1 MRSTE
6 YLPPRGERTPQ
17 IGELDNSMD
26 DLHLKQTE
34 KRCFSV
40 LSGTGRNSEE
50 FMDSPTFFLSRA
62 AMRDRLWLLIFLEA
76 LIAIE
81 NGSEDYFETDYIM
94 AVNEYLVRR
103 SDLSVRM
110 LNTWIEGQNFR
121 SMQEVTDFFNER
133 YRVTGQFFRD
143 NQLLCRREWQ
153 EAASVYRARWI
164 EAVRAQEEIPDE
176 VVPYD
181 EKLGER
187 RFRENPVQYLLG
199 IREEERLRFIA
210 LIAECIF
217 EHENASGTNTAVRS
231 EKSSGDFV
239 RDFGNLLNT
248 YVKYPEDPEIQTLTL
263 MVHMDMDSKDFKD
276 DIKRRAFFNEYLR
289 FAAYIWHTN
298 SNGCRKAVIDKW
310 EEYGA
315 YFRHLPE
322 DGQEPGV
329 PELYLDE
336 AVLNIPQFQTDPLR
350 FLRQQMK
357 REQTIHFLTMLH
369 ASSASPENAA
379 LAAYLI
385 TRWLLEPK
393 QEYATE
399 MDSFF
404 GWDNGSDEERTSC
417 IEQNIWDLVNV
428 WRYNYKKCRN
438 AVKTDW
444 AVYEEA
450 YGHVIADNVVPEDL
464 QGFSDILENND
475 FVEDPISILRD
486 MDREE
491 LERFVDFCGALN
503 GMDEHDAAVF
513 SDAAITWLQNPS
525 NDGARQL
532 MDRLGGWRAAGIP
545 GEISALRDFFEK
557 SAVSWKF
564 NYGGLRSDAVYNR
577 KKYFQEMS
585 EHKGENRTESFEQEF
600 RSFDRIM
607 EEDRFLSHPVQY
619 LRNMS
624 QMQCERFLLFLA
636 AVSGMDPESA
646 LRFAVVF
653 KNAIFYPNDG
663 LRKRVDMILGRR
675 SQSDKQRTG
684 YIEELLSGSV
694 KESGRNDEARKAA
707 EDNWG
712 AYARAFDDYHEKQK
726 KNHWELSEL
735 NVRKL
740 FRYCTTGKDSASTVR
755 PEDEGTVVVKL
766 LGDEEP
772 VKLHFKDVAV
782 NADRICS
789 EQVGEILRFMLG
801 QLEMFHLRGENR
813 SQRTYP
819 VTYPVEMIRT
829 RRNTYGEKIQW
840 TDSETTVCQLLYLAV
855 GAELFPPLHQ
865 SVNERSGEVTLILK
879 LDEAGADKIETILRS
894 I

>member
-1 MRSTE
+1 
-6 YLPPRGERTPQ
+6 
-17 IGELDNSMD
+17 MD

-40 LSGTGRNSEE
+40 LSGTTKNSEE

-62 AMRDRLWLLIFLEA
+62 TLRDRLWLLIFLEA

-81 NGSEDYFETDYIM
+81 NGSEEYFETDYIL

-110 LNTWIEGQNFR
+110 LNTWIGGQNFR
-121 SMQEVTDFFNER
+121 SMQEVTDFFNDR

-164 EAVRAQEEIPDE
+164 EAVRAQEDIPQE
-176 VVPYD
+176 LVPYD
-181 EKLGER
+181 TRLGER
-187 RFRENPVQYLLG
+187 KFRENPVQYLLG
-199 IREEERLRFIA
+199 IREEERLHFIA
-210 LIAECIF
+210 LIAECIY
-217 EHENASGTNTAVRS
+217 EYELAAGKNVAVRS
-231 EKSSGDFV
+231 EKTGADFV

-248 YVKYPEDPEIQTLTL
+248 YIKYPEDPEIQTLTL
-263 MVHMDMDSKDFKD
+263 MVHMDMNSKDFRD
-276 DIKRRAFFNEYLR
+276 DVKRRAFFNEYLR
-289 FAAYIWHTN
+289 SAAYKWHTN
-298 SNGCRKAVIDKW
+298 TAGCRKAVAEKW
-310 EEYGA
+310 EEYGPL
-315 YFRHLPE
+315 FRHLPQ

-336 AVLNIPQFQTDPLR
+336 AVLNIPEFQKEPLR

-369 ASSASPENAA
+369 ASSGTPENSA

-385 TRWLLEPK
+385 TRWLLEPE

-404 GWDNGSDEERTSC
+404 GWDNRTDEERNFS
-417 IEQNIWDLVNV
+417 IEQEIRDLLSI

-438 AVKTDW
+438 TVKADW
-444 AVYEEA
+444 AVFEEA

-464 QGFSDILENND
+464 QSFADIFENSDFI
-475 FVEDPISILRD
+475 EDPISILRD

-491 LERFVDFCGALN
+491 IERFVDFCGALN

-513 SDAAITWLQNPS
+513 AEAAITWLENPS

-532 MDRLGGWRAAGIP
+532 IDRIGGWKAAGVS

-557 SAVSWKF
+557 SAVSWRF
-564 NYGGLRSDAVYNR
+564 NYGGLRSNAVYNR
-577 KKYFQEMS
+577 KNYFRQLS
-585 EHKGENRTESFEQEF
+585 EHKGENRTESARQELK
-600 RSFDRIM
+600 SFDRIM
-607 EEDRFLSHPVQY
+607 EDEPFISHPVSY
-619 LRNMS
+619 LRGMS
-624 QMQCERFLLFLA
+624 QLQCERFLMFLA
-636 AVSGMDPESA
+636 ASSGMDPDSA
-646 LRFAVVF
+646 LRFAVIF

-663 LRKRVDMILGRR
+663 LRKRVDKILGRR
-675 SQSDKQRTG
+675 SRDDRQRTG
-684 YIEELLSGSV
+684 YIEELLRGSV
-694 KESGRNDEARKAA
+694 KESGLDADKRKCM
-707 EDNWG
+707 EENWS
-712 AYARAFDDYHEKQK
+712 AYAKAFDDRREKQK

-740 FRYCTTGKDSASTVR
+740 FRYCTTGKESASTVR

-766 LGDEEP
+766 LGSEEP
-772 VKLHFKDVAV
+772 VDVSFKDVALST
-782 NADRICS
+782 DRIYS
-789 EQVGEILRFMLG
+789 DQVGEILRFMLG

-813 SQRTYP
+813 NQRTYP
-819 VTYPVEMIRT
+819 VTYPVDRIRV
-829 RRNTYGEKIQW
+829 RRDAYGEKIQW
-840 TDSETTVCQLLYLAV
+840 TDSESTVCQLLYLAV
-855 GAELFPPLHQ
+855 GAELLPPIHQ
-865 SVNERSGEVTLILK
+865 SVNDRTGEVALILK

>member
-1 MRSTE
+1 
-6 YLPPRGERTPQ
+6 
-17 IGELDNSMD
+17 MD

-40 LSGTGRNSEE
+40 LSGTSKNSEE

-62 AMRDRLWLLIFLEA
+62 TLRDRLWLLIFLEA

-81 NGSEDYFETDYIM
+81 NGSEEYFETDYIM

-110 LNTWIEGQNFR
+110 LNTWIGGQNFR
-121 SMQEVTDFFNER
+121 SMQEVTDFFNDR
-133 YRVTGQFFRD
+133 YRITGQFFRD
-143 NQLLCRREWQ
+143 NQLQCRREWQ

-164 EAVRAQEEIPDE
+164 EAVRAQEDIPEE
-176 VVPYD
+176 VVAYD

-187 RFRENPVQYLLG
+187 KFRENPVQYLLG
-199 IREEERLRFIA
+199 IREEERLHFIA
-210 LIAECIF
+210 LVAECIY
-217 EHENASGTNTAVRS
+217 EYENAAGKNVAVRA
-231 EKSSGDFV
+231 EKSGADFV

-248 YVKYPEDPEIQTLTL
+248 YIKYPEDPEIQTRTL
-263 MVHMDMDSKDFKD
+263 MVHMDMNSKDFRD
-276 DIKRRAFFNEYLR
+276 DAKRKVFFNDYLR
-289 FAAYIWHTN
+289 SAAYKWHTN
-298 SNGCRKAVIDKW
+298 SAGCRKAVAEKW

-315 YFRHLPE
+315 LFRHLPQ

-336 AVLNIPQFQTDPLR
+336 AVLNIPEFQKEPLR
-350 FLRQQMK
+350 FLQQQMK

-369 ASSASPENAA
+369 ASSSTPENSA

-385 TRWLLEPK
+385 TRWLLEPE
-393 QEYATE
+393 QEYAAE

-404 GWDNGSDEERTSC
+404 GWNNRTDEERNFS
-417 IEQNIWDLVNV
+417 IEQQIRDLVSI

-438 AVKTDW
+438 AVKSDW
-444 AVYEEA
+444 TVFEEA

-464 QGFSDILENND
+464 QAFADIFENSDFI
-475 FVEDPISILRD
+475 EDPISILRD

-491 LERFVDFCGALN
+491 LEKFVDFCGALN

-513 SDAAITWLQNPS
+513 AEAAITWLENPA

-532 MDRLGGWRAAGIP
+532 MDRIGGWKAAGVS

-557 SAVSWKF
+557 SAVSWRF
-564 NYGGLRSDAVYNR
+564 NYGGLRSNAVYNR
-577 KKYFQEMS
+577 RNYFQQFS
-585 EHKGENRTESFEQEF
+585 EHKGENRTESARQEL

-607 EEDRFLSHPVQY
+607 EDERFISHPVSY
-619 LRNMS
+619 LRGMS
-624 QMQCERFLLFLA
+624 QLQCERFLLFLA
-636 AVSGMDPESA
+636 AASGMDPDSA
-646 LRFAVVF
+646 LRFAVIF

-675 SQSDKQRTG
+675 SRDDRQRTG
-684 YIEELLSGSV
+684 YIEELLRGSV
-694 KESGRNDEARKAA
+694 NEYGLNADKRRDVEE
-707 EDNWG
+707 NWS
-712 AYARAFDDYHEKQK
+712 AYAKVFDDRREKQK
-726 KNHWELSEL
+726 KNHWELNEL

-740 FRYCTTGKDSASTVR
+740 FRYCTTSKENASTVR

-772 VKLHFKDVAV
+772 VDVGFKDVALSSE
-782 NADRICS
+782 RIYGD
-789 EQVGEILRFMLG
+789 QVGEILRFMLG

-819 VTYPVEMIRT
+819 VTYPVDRIRE
-829 RRNTYGEKIQW
+829 RRDAYGEKIQW
-840 TDSETTVCQLLYLAV
+840 TDSESTVCQLLYLAV
-855 GAELFPPLHQ
+855 GAELLPPIHQ
-865 SVNERSGEVTLILK
+865 SVNDRTGEVTLILK

>member
-1 MRSTE
+1 
-6 YLPPRGERTPQ
+6 
-17 IGELDNSMD
+17 MD

-40 LSGTGRNSEE
+40 LSGTSKNSEE

-62 AMRDRLWLLIFLEA
+62 TLRDRLWLLIFLEA

-81 NGSEDYFETDYIM
+81 NGSEENLETDYIM

-121 SMQEVTDFFNER
+121 SMQEVTDFFNDR
-133 YRVTGQFFRD
+133 YRITGQFFRD

-164 EAVRAQEEIPDE
+164 EAVRAQEGIPE
-176 VVPYD
+176 ETVPYD

-187 RFRENPVQYLLG
+187 RFRENPVQYLLA
-199 IREEERLRFIA
+199 IREEERLHFIA
-210 LIAECIF
+210 LIAECIY
-217 EHENASGTNTAVRS
+217 EYEQAAGTNVAVRS
-231 EKSSGDFV
+231 QKSSADFV

-248 YVKYPEDPEIQTLTL
+248 YIKYPEDPEIQTLTL
-263 MVHMDMDSKDFKD
+263 MVHMDMNSKDFKD
-276 DIKRRAFFNEYLR
+276 DARRIVFFNDYLR
-289 FAAYIWHTN
+289 TAAYRWHTN
-298 SNGCRKAVIDKW
+298 SSGCRKAVTEKW

-315 YFRHLPE
+315 LFKHLPQ
-322 DGQEPGV
+322 DPQEPGV
-329 PELYLDE
+329 PQLYLDE
-336 AVLNIPQFQTDPLR
+336 AVLNIPEFQKEPLR

-369 ASSASPENAA
+369 ASTGTSENSA

-385 TRWLLEPK
+385 TRWLLEPE

-404 GWDNGSDEERTSC
+404 GWDNRTDEERNFS
-417 IEQNIWDLVNV
+417 IEQEIRDLVSI

-438 AVKTDW
+438 TVKADW
-444 AVYEEA
+444 GVFEEA

-464 QGFSDILENND
+464 KTFADILENSD
-475 FVEDPISILRD
+475 FVEDPISILRN

-491 LERFVDFCGALN
+491 IEKFVDFCGALN
-503 GMDEHDAAVF
+503 GMNEHDAAVF
-513 SDAAITWLQNPS
+513 AEAAIAWLENPS

-532 MDRLGGWRAAGIP
+532 MDRVGGWKAAGVS

-557 SAVSWKF
+557 SAVSWRF
-564 NYGGLRSDAVYNR
+564 NYGGLRSNAVFNR
-577 KKYFQEMS
+577 GNYFLQLS
-585 EHKGENRTESFEQEF
+585 EHKGENRTESARQEL

-607 EEDRFLSHPVQY
+607 EDERFKSHPVSY
-619 LRNMS
+619 LRGMS
-624 QMQCERFLLFLA
+624 QLQCERFLLFLA
-636 AVSGMDPESA
+636 AASGMDSDSA
-646 LRFAVVF
+646 LRFAVIF

-675 SQSDKQRTG
+675 SRDDKQRTG
-684 YIEELLSGSV
+684 YIEELLRGSV
-694 KESGRNDEARKAA
+694 NEYGLNADKRRDVEE
-707 EDNWG
+707 NWG
-712 AYARAFDDYHEKQK
+712 AFTKVFDDRREKQK
-726 KNHWELSEL
+726 KNHWELNEL
-735 NVRKL
+735 GVRKL
-740 FRYCTTGKDSASTVR
+740 FRYCTTSKESASTVR

-766 LGDEEP
+766 LGGEEP
-772 VKLHFKDVAV
+772 VDVGFKDVALSS
-782 NADRICS
+782 DRIYS
-789 EQVGEILRFMLG
+789 DQVGEILRFMLG

-819 VTYPVEMIRT
+819 VTYPVDRIRV
-829 RRNTYGEKIQW
+829 RRDAYGEKIEW
-840 TDSETTVCQLLYLAV
+840 TDSESTVCQLLYLAV
-855 GAELFPPLHQ
+855 GAELLPPIHQ
-865 SVNERSGEVTLILK
+865 SVNERTGEVTLILK

>member
-1 MRSTE
+1 
-6 YLPPRGERTPQ
+6 
-17 IGELDNSMD
+17 MD

-40 LSGTGRNSEE
+40 LSGTTKNSEE

-62 AMRDRLWLLIFLEA
+62 TLRDRLWLLIFLEA

-81 NGSEDYFETDYIM
+81 NGSEEYFETDYIL

-110 LNTWIEGQNFR
+110 LNTWIGGQNFR
-121 SMQEVTDFFNER
+121 SMQEVTDFFNDR

-164 EAVRAQEEIPDE
+164 EAVRAQEDIPQE
-176 VVPYD
+176 LVPYD
-181 EKLGER
+181 TRLGER
-187 RFRENPVQYLLG
+187 KFRENPVQYLLG
-199 IREEERLRFIA
+199 IREEERLHFIA
-210 LIAECIF
+210 LIAECIY
-217 EHENASGTNTAVRS
+217 EYELAAGKNVAVRS
-231 EKSSGDFV
+231 EKTGADFV

-248 YVKYPEDPEIQTLTL
+248 YIKYPEDPEIQTLTL
-263 MVHMDMDSKDFKD
+263 MVHMDMNSKDFRD
-276 DIKRRAFFNEYLR
+276 DVKRRAFFNEYLR
-289 FAAYIWHTN
+289 SAAYKWHINTA
-298 SNGCRKAVIDKW
+298 GCRKAVTEKW
-310 EEYGA
+310 EEYGPL
-315 YFRHLPE
+315 FRHLPQ

-336 AVLNIPQFQTDPLR
+336 AVLNIPEFQKEPLR

-369 ASSASPENAA
+369 ASSGTPENSA

-385 TRWLLEPK
+385 TRWLLEPE

-404 GWDNGSDEERTSC
+404 GWDNRNDEERNFS
-417 IEQNIWDLVNV
+417 IEQEIRDLLSI

-438 AVKTDW
+438 TVKADW
-444 AVYEEA
+444 AVFEEA

-464 QGFSDILENND
+464 QSFADIFENSDFI
-475 FVEDPISILRD
+475 EDPISILRD

-491 LERFVDFCGALN
+491 IERFVDFCGALN

-513 SDAAITWLQNPS
+513 AEAAITWLENPS

-532 MDRLGGWRAAGIP
+532 IDRIGGWKAAGVS

-557 SAVSWKF
+557 SAVSWRF
-564 NYGGLRSDAVYNR
+564 NYGGLRSNAVYNR
-577 KKYFQEMS
+577 KNYFRQLS
-585 EHKGENRTESFEQEF
+585 EHKGENRTESARQELK
-600 RSFDRIM
+600 SFDRIM
-607 EEDRFLSHPVQY
+607 EDEHFISHPVSY
-619 LRNMS
+619 LRGMS
-624 QMQCERFLLFLA
+624 QLQCERFLMFLA
-636 AVSGMDPESA
+636 ASSGMDPDSA
-646 LRFAVVF
+646 LRFAVIF

-663 LRKRVDMILGRR
+663 LRKRVDKILGRR
-675 SQSDKQRTG
+675 SRDDRQRTG
-684 YIEELLSGSV
+684 YIEELLRGSV
-694 KESGRNDEARKAA
+694 KESGLDADKRKCM
-707 EDNWG
+707 EENWS
-712 AYARAFDDYHEKQK
+712 AYAKAFDDRREKQK

-740 FRYCTTGKDSASTVR
+740 FRYCTTGKESASTVR

-766 LGDEEP
+766 LGSEEP
-772 VKLHFKDVAV
+772 VDVSFRDVALST
-782 NADRICS
+782 DRIYS
-789 EQVGEILRFMLG
+789 DQVGEILRFMLG

-813 SQRTYP
+813 NQRTYP
-819 VTYPVEMIRT
+819 VTYLVDRIRV
-829 RRNTYGEKIQW
+829 RRDAYGDKIQW
-840 TDSETTVCQLLYLAV
+840 TDSESTVCQLLYLAV
-855 GAELFPPLHQ
+855 GAELLPPIHQ
-865 SVNERSGEVTLILK
+865 SVNDRTGEVALILK

>member
-1 MRSTE
+1 
-6 YLPPRGERTPQ
+6 
-17 IGELDNSMD
+17 MD

-40 LSGTGRNSEE
+40 LSGTTKNSEE

-62 AMRDRLWLLIFLEA
+62 TLRDRLWLLIFLEA

-81 NGSEDYFETDYIM
+81 NGSEEYFETDYIL

-110 LNTWIEGQNFR
+110 LNTWIGGQNFR
-121 SMQEVTDFFNER
+121 SMQEVTDFFNDR

-164 EAVRAQEEIPDE
+164 EAVRAQEDIPQE
-176 VVPYD
+176 LVPYD
-181 EKLGER
+181 TRLGER
-187 RFRENPVQYLLG
+187 KFRENPVQYLLG
-199 IREEERLRFIA
+199 IREEERLHFIA
-210 LIAECIF
+210 LIAECIY
-217 EHENASGTNTAVRS
+217 EYELAAGKNVAVRS
-231 EKSSGDFV
+231 EKTGADFV

-248 YVKYPEDPEIQTLTL
+248 YIKYPEDPEIQTLTL
-263 MVHMDMDSKDFKD
+263 MVHMDMNSKDFRD
-276 DIKRRAFFNEYLR
+276 DVKRRAFFNEYLR
-289 FAAYIWHTN
+289 SVAYKWHTN
-298 SNGCRKAVIDKW
+298 TAGCRKAVTEKW
-310 EEYGA
+310 EEYGPL
-315 YFRHLPE
+315 FRHLPQ

-336 AVLNIPQFQTDPLR
+336 AVLNIPEFQKEPLR

-369 ASSASPENAA
+369 ASSGTPENSA

-385 TRWLLEPK
+385 TRWLLEPE

-404 GWDNGSDEERTSC
+404 GWDNRTDEERNFS
-417 IEQNIWDLVNV
+417 IEQEIRDLLSV

-438 AVKTDW
+438 TVKADW
-444 AVYEEA
+444 AVFEEA
-450 YGHVIADNVVPEDL
+450 YGHVIADNVVLEDL
-464 QGFSDILENND
+464 QSFADIFENSDFI
-475 FVEDPISILRD
+475 EDPISILRD

-491 LERFVDFCGALN
+491 IERFVDFCGALN

-513 SDAAITWLQNPS
+513 AEAAITWLENPS

-532 MDRLGGWRAAGIP
+532 IDRIGGWKAAGVS

-557 SAVSWKF
+557 SAVSWRF
-564 NYGGLRSDAVYNR
+564 NYGGLRSNAVYNR
-577 KKYFQEMS
+577 KNYFRQLS
-585 EHKGENRTESFEQEF
+585 EHKGENRTESARQELK
-600 RSFDRIM
+600 SFDRIM
-607 EEDRFLSHPVQY
+607 EDEHFIGHPVSY
-619 LRNMS
+619 LRGMS
-624 QMQCERFLLFLA
+624 QLQCERFLMFLA
-636 AVSGMDPESA
+636 ASSGMDPDSA
-646 LRFAVVF
+646 LRFAVIF

-663 LRKRVDMILGRR
+663 LRKRVDKILGRR
-675 SQSDKQRTG
+675 SRDDRQRTG
-684 YIEELLSGSV
+684 YIEELLRGSV
-694 KESGRNDEARKAA
+694 KESGLDADKRKCM
-707 EDNWG
+707 EENWS
-712 AYARAFDDYHEKQK
+712 AYAKAFDDRREKQK

-740 FRYCTTGKDSASTVR
+740 FRYCTTGKESASTVR

-766 LGDEEP
+766 LGSEEP
-772 VKLHFKDVAV
+772 VDVSFRDVALST
-782 NADRICS
+782 DRIYS
-789 EQVGEILRFMLG
+789 DQVGEILRFMLG

-813 SQRTYP
+813 NQRTYP
-819 VTYPVEMIRT
+819 VTYPVDRIRV
-829 RRNTYGEKIQW
+829 RRDAYGDKIQW
-840 TDSETTVCQLLYLAV
+840 TDSESTVCQLLYLAV
-855 GAELFPPLHQ
+855 GAELLPPIHQ
-865 SVNERSGEVTLILK
+865 SVNDRTGEVALILK

>member
-1 MRSTE
+1 
-6 YLPPRGERTPQ
+6 
-17 IGELDNSMD
+17 MD

-34 KRCFSV
+34 RRCFAV
-40 LSGTGRNSEE
+40 LSGTAKNSEE
-50 FMDSPTFFLSRA
+50 YMDSPTFYLSRTP
-62 AMRDRLWLLIFLEA
+62 MRDRLWLLIFLEA

-81 NGSEDYFETDYIM
+81 NGSEEYFETDYIM

-121 SMQEVTDFFNER
+121 SMQEVTDFFNDR
-133 YRVTGQFFRD
+133 YRITGQFFRD

-164 EAVRAQEEIPDE
+164 EAVRAQEGIPE
-176 VVPYD
+176 ETVPYD

-187 RFRENPVQYLLG
+187 RFRENPVQYLLA
-199 IREEERLRFIA
+199 IREEERLHFIA
-210 LIAECIF
+210 LIAECIY
-217 EHENASGTNTAVRS
+217 EYEQAAGTNVAVRS
-231 EKSSGDFV
+231 QKSSADFV

-248 YVKYPEDPEIQTLTL
+248 YIKYPEDPEIQTLTL
-263 MVHMDMDSKDFKD
+263 MVHMDMNSKDFKD
-276 DIKRRAFFNEYLR
+276 DARRIVFFNDYLR
-289 FAAYIWHTN
+289 TAAYRWHTN
-298 SNGCRKAVIDKW
+298 SSGCRKAVTEKW

-315 YFRHLPE
+315 LFKHLPQ
-322 DGQEPGV
+322 DPQEPGV
-329 PELYLDE
+329 PQLYLDE
-336 AVLNIPQFQTDPLR
+336 AVLNIPEFQKEPLR

-369 ASSASPENAA
+369 ASTGTSENSA

-385 TRWLLEPK
+385 TRWLLEPE

-404 GWDNGSDEERTSC
+404 GWDNRTDEERNFS
-417 IEQNIWDLVNV
+417 IEQEIRDLVSI

-438 AVKTDW
+438 TVKADW
-444 AVYEEA
+444 GVFEEA

-464 QGFSDILENND
+464 KTFADILENSD
-475 FVEDPISILRD
+475 FVEDPISILRN

-491 LERFVDFCGALN
+491 IEKFVDFCGALN
-503 GMDEHDAAVF
+503 GMNEHDAAVF
-513 SDAAITWLQNPS
+513 AEAAIAWLENPS

-532 MDRLGGWRAAGIP
+532 MDRVGGWKAAGVS

-557 SAVSWKF
+557 SAVSWRF
-564 NYGGLRSDAVYNR
+564 NYGGLRSNAVFNR
-577 KKYFQEMS
+577 GNYFLQLS
-585 EHKGENRTESFEQEF
+585 EHKGENRTESARQEL

-607 EEDRFLSHPVQY
+607 EDERFKSHPVSY
-619 LRNMS
+619 LRGMS
-624 QMQCERFLLFLA
+624 QLQCERFLLFLA
-636 AVSGMDPESA
+636 AASGMDSDSA
-646 LRFAVVF
+646 LRFAVIF

-675 SQSDKQRTG
+675 SRDDKQRTG
-684 YIEELLSGSV
+684 YIEELLRGSV
-694 KESGRNDEARKAA
+694 NEYGLNADKRRDVEE
-707 EDNWG
+707 NWG
-712 AYARAFDDYHEKQK
+712 AFTKVFDDRREKQK
-726 KNHWELSEL
+726 KNHWELNEL
-735 NVRKL
+735 GVRKL
-740 FRYCTTGKDSASTVR
+740 FRYCTTSKESASTVR

-766 LGDEEP
+766 LGGEEP
-772 VKLHFKDVAV
+772 VDVGFKDVALSS
-782 NADRICS
+782 DRIYS
-789 EQVGEILRFMLG
+789 DQVGEILRFMLG

-819 VTYPVEMIRT
+819 VTYPVDRIRV
-829 RRNTYGEKIQW
+829 RRDAYGEKIEW
-840 TDSETTVCQLLYLAV
+840 TDSESTVCQLLYLAV
-855 GAELFPPLHQ
+855 GAELLPPIHQ
-865 SVNERSGEVTLILK
+865 SVNERTGEVTLILK

>member
-1 MRSTE
+1 
-6 YLPPRGERTPQ
+6 
-17 IGELDNSMD
+17 MD

-40 LSGTGRNSEE
+40 LSGTTKNSEE

-62 AMRDRLWLLIFLEA
+62 TLRDRLWLLIFLEA

-81 NGSEDYFETDYIM
+81 NGSEEYFETDYIL

-110 LNTWIEGQNFR
+110 LNTWIGGQNFR
-121 SMQEVTDFFNER
+121 SMQEVTDFFNDR

-164 EAVRAQEEIPDE
+164 EAVRAQEDIPQE
-176 VVPYD
+176 LVPYD
-181 EKLGER
+181 TRLGER
-187 RFRENPVQYLLG
+187 KFRENPVQYLLG
-199 IREEERLRFIA
+199 IREEERLHFIA
-210 LIAECIF
+210 LIAECIY
-217 EHENASGTNTAVRS
+217 EYELAAGKNVAVRS
-231 EKSSGDFV
+231 EKTGADFV

-248 YVKYPEDPEIQTLTL
+248 YIKYPEDPEIQTLTL
-263 MVHMDMDSKDFKD
+263 MVHMDMNSKDFRD
-276 DIKRRAFFNEYLR
+276 DVKRRAFFNEYLR
-289 FAAYIWHTN
+289 SAAYKWHTN
-298 SNGCRKAVIDKW
+298 TAGCRKAVTEKW
-310 EEYGA
+310 EEYGPL
-315 YFRHLPE
+315 FRHLPQ

-336 AVLNIPQFQTDPLR
+336 AVLNIPEFQKEPLR

-369 ASSASPENAA
+369 ASSGTPENSA

-385 TRWLLEPK
+385 TRWLLEPE

-404 GWDNGSDEERTSC
+404 GWDNRTDEERNFS
-417 IEQNIWDLVNV
+417 IGQEIRDLLSI

-438 AVKTDW
+438 TVKADW
-444 AVYEEA
+444 AVFEEA

-464 QGFSDILENND
+464 QSFADIFENSDFI
-475 FVEDPISILRD
+475 EDPISILRD

-491 LERFVDFCGALN
+491 IERFVDFCGALN

-513 SDAAITWLQNPS
+513 AEAAITWLENPS

-532 MDRLGGWRAAGIP
+532 IDRIGGWKAAGVS

-557 SAVSWKF
+557 SAVSWRF
-564 NYGGLRSDAVYNR
+564 NYGGLRSNAVYNR
-577 KKYFQEMS
+577 KNYFRQLS
-585 EHKGENRTESFEQEF
+585 EHKGENRTESARQELK
-600 RSFDRIM
+600 SFDRIM
-607 EEDRFLSHPVQY
+607 EDEHFISHPVSY
-619 LRNMS
+619 LRGMS
-624 QMQCERFLLFLA
+624 QLQCERFLMFLA
-636 AVSGMDPESA
+636 ASSGMDPDSA
-646 LRFAVVF
+646 LRFAVIF

-663 LRKRVDMILGRR
+663 LRKRVDKILGRR
-675 SQSDKQRTG
+675 SRDDRQRTG
-684 YIEELLSGSV
+684 YIEELLRGSV
-694 KESGRNDEARKAA
+694 KESGLDADKRKCM
-707 EDNWG
+707 EENWS
-712 AYARAFDDYHEKQK
+712 AYAKAFDDRREKQK

-740 FRYCTTGKDSASTVR
+740 FRYCTTGKESASTVR

-766 LGDEEP
+766 LGSEEP
-772 VKLHFKDVAV
+772 VDVSFRDVALST
-782 NADRICS
+782 DRIYS
-789 EQVGEILRFMLG
+789 DQVGEILRFMLG

-813 SQRTYP
+813 NQRTYP
-819 VTYPVEMIRT
+819 VTYPVDRIRV
-829 RRNTYGEKIQW
+829 RRDAYGDKIQW
-840 TDSETTVCQLLYLAV
+840 TDSESTVCQLLYLAV
-855 GAELFPPLHQ
+855 GAELLPPIHQ
-865 SVNERSGEVTLILK
+865 SVNDRTGEVALILK

>member
-1 MRSTE
+1 
-6 YLPPRGERTPQ
+6 
-17 IGELDNSMD
+17 MD

-40 LSGTGRNSEE
+40 LSGTSKNSEE

-62 AMRDRLWLLIFLEA
+62 TLRDRLWLLIFLEA

-81 NGSEDYFETDYIM
+81 NGSEEYFETDYIM

-121 SMQEVTDFFNER
+121 SMQEVTDFFNDR
-133 YRVTGQFFRD
+133 YRITGQFFRD

-164 EAVRAQEEIPDE
+164 EAVRAQEGIPE
-176 VVPYD
+176 ETVPYD

-187 RFRENPVQYLLG
+187 RFRENPVQYLLA
-199 IREEERLRFIA
+199 IREEERLHFIA
-210 LIAECIF
+210 LIAECIY
-217 EHENASGTNTAVRS
+217 EYEQAAGTNVAVRS
-231 EKSSGDFV
+231 QKSSADFV

-248 YVKYPEDPEIQTLTL
+248 YIKYPEDPEIQTLTL
-263 MVHMDMDSKDFKD
+263 MVHMDMNSKDFKD
-276 DIKRRAFFNEYLR
+276 DARRIVFFNDYLR
-289 FAAYIWHTN
+289 TAAYRWHTN
-298 SNGCRKAVIDKW
+298 SSGCRKAVTEKW

-315 YFRHLPE
+315 LFKHLPQ
-322 DGQEPGV
+322 DPQEPGV
-329 PELYLDE
+329 PQLYLDE
-336 AVLNIPQFQTDPLR
+336 AVLNIPEFQKEPLR

-369 ASSASPENAA
+369 ASTGTSENSA

-385 TRWLLEPK
+385 TRWLLEPE

-404 GWDNGSDEERTSC
+404 GWDNRTDEERYFS
-417 IEQNIWDLVNV
+417 IEQEIRDLVSI

-438 AVKTDW
+438 TVKADW
-444 AVYEEA
+444 GVFEEA

-464 QGFSDILENND
+464 KTFADILENSD
-475 FVEDPISILRD
+475 FVEDPISILRN

-491 LERFVDFCGALN
+491 IEKFVDFCGALN
-503 GMDEHDAAVF
+503 GMNEHDAAVF
-513 SDAAITWLQNPS
+513 AEAAIAWLENPS

-532 MDRLGGWRAAGIP
+532 MDRVGGWKAAGVS

-557 SAVSWKF
+557 SAVSWRF
-564 NYGGLRSDAVYNR
+564 NYGGLRSNAVFNR
-577 KKYFQEMS
+577 GNYFLQLS
-585 EHKGENRTESFEQEF
+585 EHKGENRTESARQEL

-607 EEDRFLSHPVQY
+607 EDERFKSHPVSY
-619 LRNMS
+619 LRGMS
-624 QMQCERFLLFLA
+624 QLQCERFLLFLA
-636 AVSGMDPESA
+636 AASGMDSDSA
-646 LRFAVVF
+646 LRFAVIF

-675 SQSDKQRTG
+675 SRDDKQRTG
-684 YIEELLSGSV
+684 YIEELLRGSV
-694 KESGRNDEARKAA
+694 NEYGLNADKRRDVEE
-707 EDNWG
+707 NWG
-712 AYARAFDDYHEKQK
+712 AFTKVFDDRREKQK
-726 KNHWELSEL
+726 KNHWELNEL
-735 NVRKL
+735 GVRKL
-740 FRYCTTGKDSASTVR
+740 FRYCTTSKESASTVR

-766 LGDEEP
+766 LGGEEP
-772 VKLHFKDVAV
+772 VDVGFKDVALSS
-782 NADRICS
+782 DRIYS
-789 EQVGEILRFMLG
+789 DQVGEILRFMLG

-819 VTYPVEMIRT
+819 VTYPVDRIRV
-829 RRNTYGEKIQW
+829 RRDAYGEKIEW
-840 TDSETTVCQLLYLAV
+840 TDSESTVCQLLYLAV
-855 GAELFPPLHQ
+855 GAELLPPIHQ
-865 SVNERSGEVTLILK
+865 SVNERTGEVTLILK

>member
-1 MRSTE
+1 
-6 YLPPRGERTPQ
+6 
-17 IGELDNSMD
+17 MD

-40 LSGTGRNSEE
+40 LSGTTKNSEE

-62 AMRDRLWLLIFLEA
+62 TLRDRLWLLIFLEA

-81 NGSEDYFETDYIM
+81 NGSAEYFETDYIL

-110 LNTWIEGQNFR
+110 LNTWIGGQNFR
-121 SMQEVTDFFNER
+121 SMQEVTDFFNDR

-164 EAVRAQEEIPDE
+164 EAVRAQEDIPQE
-176 VVPYD
+176 LVPYD
-181 EKLGER
+181 TRLGER
-187 RFRENPVQYLLG
+187 KFRENPVQYLLG
-199 IREEERLRFIA
+199 IREEERLHFIA
-210 LIAECIF
+210 LIAECIY
-217 EHENASGTNTAVRS
+217 EYELAAGKNVAVRS
-231 EKSSGDFV
+231 EKTGADFV

-248 YVKYPEDPEIQTLTL
+248 YIKYPEDPEIQTLTL
-263 MVHMDMDSKDFKD
+263 MVHMDMNSKDFRD
-276 DIKRRAFFNEYLR
+276 DVKRRAFFNEYLR
-289 FAAYIWHTN
+289 SAAYKWHTN
-298 SNGCRKAVIDKW
+298 TAGCRKAVTEKW
-310 EEYGA
+310 EEYGPL
-315 YFRHLPE
+315 FRHLPQ

-336 AVLNIPQFQTDPLR
+336 AVLNIPEFQKEPLR

-369 ASSASPENAA
+369 ASSGTPENSA

-385 TRWLLEPK
+385 TRWLLEPE

-404 GWDNGSDEERTSC
+404 GWDNRNDEERNFS
-417 IEQNIWDLVNV
+417 IEQEIRDLLSI

-438 AVKTDW
+438 TVKADW
-444 AVYEEA
+444 AVFEEA

-464 QGFSDILENND
+464 QSFADIFENSDFI
-475 FVEDPISILRD
+475 EDPISILRD

-491 LERFVDFCGALN
+491 IERFVDFCGALN

-513 SDAAITWLQNPS
+513 AEAAITWLENPS

-532 MDRLGGWRAAGIP
+532 IDRIGGWKAAGVS

-557 SAVSWKF
+557 SAVSWRF
-564 NYGGLRSDAVYNR
+564 NYGGLRSNAVYNR
-577 KKYFQEMS
+577 KNYFRQLS
-585 EHKGENRTESFEQEF
+585 EHKGENRTESARQELK
-600 RSFDRIM
+600 SFDRIM
-607 EEDRFLSHPVQY
+607 EDEHFISHPVSY
-619 LRNMS
+619 LRGMS
-624 QMQCERFLLFLA
+624 QLQCERFLMFLA
-636 AVSGMDPESA
+636 ASSGMDPDSA
-646 LRFAVVF
+646 LRFAVIF

-663 LRKRVDMILGRR
+663 LRKRVDKILGRR
-675 SQSDKQRTG
+675 SRDDRQRTG
-684 YIEELLSGSV
+684 YIEELLRGSV
-694 KESGRNDEARKAA
+694 KESGLDADKRKCM
-707 EDNWG
+707 EENWS
-712 AYARAFDDYHEKQK
+712 AYAKAFDDRREKQK

-740 FRYCTTGKDSASTVR
+740 FRYCTTGKESASTVR

-766 LGDEEP
+766 LGSEEP
-772 VKLHFKDVAV
+772 VDVSFRDVALST
-782 NADRICS
+782 DRIYS
-789 EQVGEILRFMLG
+789 DQVGEILRFMLG

-813 SQRTYP
+813 NQRTYP
-819 VTYPVEMIRT
+819 VTYPVDRIRV
-829 RRNTYGEKIQW
+829 RRDAYGDKIQW
-840 TDSETTVCQLLYLAV
+840 TDSESTVCQLLYLAV
-855 GAELFPPLHQ
+855 GAELLPPIHQ
-865 SVNERSGEVTLILK
+865 SVNDRTGEVALILK

>member
-1 MRSTE
+1 
-6 YLPPRGERTPQ
+6 
-17 IGELDNSMD
+17 MD

-40 LSGTGRNSEE
+40 LSGTSKNSEE

-62 AMRDRLWLLIFLEA
+62 TLRDRLWLLIFLEA

-81 NGSEDYFETDYIM
+81 NGSEEYFETDYIM

-121 SMQEVTDFFNER
+121 SMQEVTDFFNDR
-133 YRVTGQFFRD
+133 YRITGQFFRD

-164 EAVRAQEEIPDE
+164 EAVRAQEGIPE
-176 VVPYD
+176 ETVPYD

-187 RFRENPVQYLLG
+187 RFRENPVQYLLA
-199 IREEERLRFIA
+199 IREEERLHFIA
-210 LIAECIF
+210 LIAECIY
-217 EHENASGTNTAVRS
+217 EYEQAAGTNVAVRS
-231 EKSSGDFV
+231 QKSSADFV

-248 YVKYPEDPEIQTLTL
+248 YIKYPEDPEIQTLTL
-263 MVHMDMDSKDFKD
+263 MVHMDMNSKDFKD
-276 DIKRRAFFNEYLR
+276 DARRIVFFNDYLR
-289 FAAYIWHTN
+289 TAAYRWHTN
-298 SNGCRKAVIDKW
+298 SSGCRKAVTEKW

-315 YFRHLPE
+315 LFKHLPQ
-322 DGQEPGV
+322 DPQEPGV
-329 PELYLDE
+329 PQLYLDE
-336 AVLNIPQFQTDPLR
+336 AVLNIPEFQKEPLR

-369 ASSASPENAA
+369 ASTGTSENSA

-385 TRWLLEPK
+385 TRWLLEPE

-404 GWDNGSDEERTSC
+404 GWDNRTDEERNFS
-417 IEQNIWDLVNV
+417 IEQEIRDLVSI

-438 AVKTDW
+438 TVKADW
-444 AVYEEA
+444 GVFEEA

-464 QGFSDILENND
+464 KTFADILENSD
-475 FVEDPISILRD
+475 FVEDPISILRN

-491 LERFVDFCGALN
+491 IEKFVDFCGALN
-503 GMDEHDAAVF
+503 GMNEHDAAVF
-513 SDAAITWLQNPS
+513 AEAAIAWLENPS

-532 MDRLGGWRAAGIP
+532 MDRVGGWKAAGVS

-557 SAVSWKF
+557 SAVSWRF
-564 NYGGLRSDAVYNR
+564 NYGGLRSNAVFNR
-577 KKYFQEMS
+577 GNYFLQLS
-585 EHKGENRTESFEQEF
+585 EHKGENRTESARQEL

-607 EEDRFLSHPVQY
+607 EDERFKSHPVSY
-619 LRNMS
+619 LRGMS
-624 QMQCERFLLFLA
+624 QLQCERFLLFLA
-636 AVSGMDPESA
+636 AASGMDPDSA
-646 LRFAVVF
+646 LRFAVIF

-675 SQSDKQRTG
+675 SRDDKQRTG
-684 YIEELLSGSV
+684 YIEELLRGSV
-694 KESGRNDEARKAA
+694 NEYGLNADKRRDVEE
-707 EDNWG
+707 NWG
-712 AYARAFDDYHEKQK
+712 AFTKVFDDRREKQK
-726 KNHWELSEL
+726 KNHWELNEL
-735 NVRKL
+735 GVRKL
-740 FRYCTTGKDSASTVR
+740 FRYCTTSKESASTVR

-766 LGDEEP
+766 LGGEEP
-772 VKLHFKDVAV
+772 VDVGFKDVALSS
-782 NADRICS
+782 DRIYS
-789 EQVGEILRFMLG
+789 DQVGEILRFMLG

-819 VTYPVEMIRT
+819 VTYPVDRIRV
-829 RRNTYGEKIQW
+829 RRDAYGEKIEW
-840 TDSETTVCQLLYLAV
+840 TDSESTVCQLLYLAV
-855 GAELFPPLHQ
+855 GAELLPPIHQ
-865 SVNERSGEVTLILK
+865 SVNERTGEVTLILK

>member
-1 MRSTE
+1 
-6 YLPPRGERTPQ
+6 
-17 IGELDNSMD
+17 MD

-40 LSGTGRNSEE
+40 LSGTTKNSEE

-62 AMRDRLWLLIFLEA
+62 TLRDRLWLLIFLEA

-81 NGSEDYFETDYIM
+81 NGSEEYFETDYIL

-110 LNTWIEGQNFR
+110 LNTWIGGQNFR
-121 SMQEVTDFFNER
+121 SMQEVTDFFNDR

-164 EAVRAQEEIPDE
+164 EAVRAQEDIPQE
-176 VVPYD
+176 LVPYD
-181 EKLGER
+181 TRLGER
-187 RFRENPVQYLLG
+187 KFRENPVQYLLG
-199 IREEERLRFIA
+199 IREEERLHFIA
-210 LIAECIF
+210 LIAECIY
-217 EHENASGTNTAVRS
+217 EYELAAGKNVAVRS
-231 EKSSGDFV
+231 EKTGADFV

-248 YVKYPEDPEIQTLTL
+248 YIKYPEDPEIQTLTL
-263 MVHMDMDSKDFKD
+263 MVHMDMNSKDFRD
-276 DIKRRAFFNEYLR
+276 DVKRRAFFNEYLR
-289 FAAYIWHTN
+289 SAAYKWHTN
-298 SNGCRKAVIDKW
+298 TAGCRKAVTEKW
-310 EEYGA
+310 EEYGPL
-315 YFRHLPE
+315 FRHLPQ

-336 AVLNIPQFQTDPLR
+336 AVLNIPEFQKEPLR

-369 ASSASPENAA
+369 ASSGTPENSA

-385 TRWLLEPK
+385 TRWLLEPE

-404 GWDNGSDEERTSC
+404 GWDNRTDEERNFS
-417 IEQNIWDLVNV
+417 IEQEIRDLLSI

-438 AVKTDW
+438 TVKADW
-444 AVYEEA
+444 AVFEEA

-464 QGFSDILENND
+464 QSFADIFENSDFI
-475 FVEDPISILRD
+475 EDPISILRD

-491 LERFVDFCGALN
+491 IERFVDFCGALN

-513 SDAAITWLQNPS
+513 AEAAITWLENPS

-532 MDRLGGWRAAGIP
+532 IDRIGGWKAAGVS

-557 SAVSWKF
+557 SAVSWRF
-564 NYGGLRSDAVYNR
+564 NYGGLRSNAVYNR
-577 KKYFQEMS
+577 KNYFRQLS
-585 EHKGENRTESFEQEF
+585 EHKGENRTESARQELK
-600 RSFDRIM
+600 SFDRIM
-607 EEDRFLSHPVQY
+607 EDEHFISHPVSY
-619 LRNMS
+619 LRGMS
-624 QMQCERFLLFLA
+624 QLQCERFLMFLA
-636 AVSGMDPESA
+636 ASSGMDPDSA
-646 LRFAVVF
+646 LRFAVIF

-663 LRKRVDMILGRR
+663 LRKRVDKILGRR
-675 SQSDKQRTG
+675 SRDDRQRTG
-684 YIEELLSGSV
+684 YIEELLRGSV
-694 KESGRNDEARKAA
+694 KESGLDADKRKCM
-707 EDNWG
+707 EENWS
-712 AYARAFDDYHEKQK
+712 AYAKAFDDRREKQK

-740 FRYCTTGKDSASTVR
+740 FRYCTTGKESASTVR

-766 LGDEEP
+766 LGSEEP
-772 VKLHFKDVAV
+772 VDVSFRDVALST
-782 NADRICS
+782 DRIYS
-789 EQVGEILRFMLG
+789 DQVGEILRFMLG

-813 SQRTYP
+813 NQRTYP
-819 VTYPVEMIRT
+819 VTYPVDRIRV
-829 RRNTYGEKIQW
+829 RRDAYGDKIRW
-840 TDSETTVCQLLYLAV
+840 TDSESTVCQLLYLAV
-855 GAELFPPLHQ
+855 GAELLPPIHQ
-865 SVNERSGEVTLILK
+865 SVNDRTGEVALILK

>member
-1 MRSTE
+1 
-6 YLPPRGERTPQ
+6 
-17 IGELDNSMD
+17 MD

-40 LSGTGRNSEE
+40 LSGTSKNSEE

-62 AMRDRLWLLIFLEA
+62 TLRDRLWLLIFLEA

-81 NGSEDYFETDYIM
+81 NGSEEYFETDYIM

-121 SMQEVTDFFNER
+121 SMQEVTDFFNDR
-133 YRVTGQFFRD
+133 YRITGQFFRD

-164 EAVRAQEEIPDE
+164 EAVRAQEGIPE
-176 VVPYD
+176 ETVPYD

-187 RFRENPVQYLLG
+187 RFRENPVQYLLA
-199 IREEERLRFIA
+199 IREEERLHFIA
-210 LIAECIF
+210 LIAECIY
-217 EHENASGTNTAVRS
+217 EYEQAAGTNVAVRS
-231 EKSSGDFV
+231 QKSSADFV

-248 YVKYPEDPEIQTLTL
+248 YIKYPEDPEIQTLTL
-263 MVHMDMDSKDFKD
+263 MVHMDMNSKDFKD
-276 DIKRRAFFNEYLR
+276 DARRIVFFNDYLR
-289 FAAYIWHTN
+289 TAAYRWHTN
-298 SNGCRKAVIDKW
+298 SSGCRKAVTEKW

-315 YFRHLPE
+315 LFKHLPQ
-322 DGQEPGV
+322 DPQEPGV
-329 PELYLDE
+329 PQLYLDE
-336 AVLNIPQFQTDPLR
+336 AVLNIPEFQKEPLR

-369 ASSASPENAA
+369 ASTGTSENSA

-385 TRWLLEPK
+385 TRWLLEPE

-404 GWDNGSDEERTSC
+404 GWDNRTDEERNFS
-417 IEQNIWDLVNV
+417 IEQEIRDLVSI

-438 AVKTDW
+438 TVKADW
-444 AVYEEA
+444 GVFEEA

-464 QGFSDILENND
+464 KTFADILENSD
-475 FVEDPISILRD
+475 FVEDPISILRN

-491 LERFVDFCGALN
+491 IEKFVDFCGALN
-503 GMDEHDAAVF
+503 GMNEHDAAVF
-513 SDAAITWLQNPS
+513 AEAAIAWLENPS

-532 MDRLGGWRAAGIP
+532 MDRVGGWKAAGVS

-557 SAVSWKF
+557 SAVSWRF
-564 NYGGLRSDAVYNR
+564 NYGGLRSNAVFNR
-577 KKYFQEMS
+577 GNYFLQLS
-585 EHKGENRTESFEQEF
+585 EHKGENRTESARQEL

-607 EEDRFLSHPVQY
+607 EDERFKSHPVSY
-619 LRNMS
+619 LRGMS
-624 QMQCERFLLFLA
+624 QLQCERFLLFLA
-636 AVSGMDPESA
+636 AASGMDSDSA
-646 LRFAVVF
+646 LRFAVIF

-675 SQSDKQRTG
+675 SRDDKQRTG
-684 YIEELLSGSV
+684 YIEELLRGSV
-694 KESGRNDEARKAA
+694 NEYGLNADKRRDVEE
-707 EDNWG
+707 NWG
-712 AYARAFDDYHEKQK
+712 AFTKVFDDRREKQK
-726 KNHWELSEL
+726 KNHWELNEL
-735 NVRKL
+735 GVRKL
-740 FRYCTTGKDSASTVR
+740 FRYCTTSKESASTVR

-766 LGDEEP
+766 LGGEEP
-772 VKLHFKDVAV
+772 VDVGFKDVALSS
-782 NADRICS
+782 DRIYS
-789 EQVGEILRFMLG
+789 DQVGEILRFMLG

-819 VTYPVEMIRT
+819 VTYPVDRIRV
-829 RRNTYGEKIQW
+829 RRDAYGEKIEW
-840 TDSETTVCQLLYLAV
+840 TDSESTVCQLLYLAV
-855 GAELFPPLHQ
+855 GAELLPPIHQ
-865 SVNERSGEVTLILK
+865 SVNERTGEVTLILK

>member
-1 MRSTE
+1 
-6 YLPPRGERTPQ
+6 
-17 IGELDNSMD
+17 MD

-40 LSGTGRNSEE
+40 LSGTTKNSEE

-62 AMRDRLWLLIFLEA
+62 TLRDRLWLLIFLEA

-81 NGSEDYFETDYIM
+81 NGSEEYFETDYIL

-110 LNTWIEGQNFR
+110 LNTWIGGQNFR
-121 SMQEVTDFFNER
+121 SMQEVTDFFNDR

-164 EAVRAQEEIPDE
+164 EAVRAQEDIPQE
-176 VVPYD
+176 LVPYD
-181 EKLGER
+181 TRLGER
-187 RFRENPVQYLLG
+187 KFRENPVQYLLG
-199 IREEERLRFIA
+199 IREEERLHFIA
-210 LIAECIF
+210 LIAECIY
-217 EHENASGTNTAVRS
+217 EYELAAGKNVAVRS
-231 EKSSGDFV
+231 EKTGADFV

-248 YVKYPEDPEIQTLTL
+248 YIKYPEDPEIQTLTL
-263 MVHMDMDSKDFKD
+263 MVHMDMNSKDFRD
-276 DIKRRAFFNEYLR
+276 DVKRRAFFNEYLR
-289 FAAYIWHTN
+289 SAAYKWHTN
-298 SNGCRKAVIDKW
+298 TAGCRKAVTEKW
-310 EEYGA
+310 EEYGPL
-315 YFRHLPE
+315 FRHLPQ

-336 AVLNIPQFQTDPLR
+336 AVLNIPEFQKEPLR

-369 ASSASPENAA
+369 ASSGTPENSA

-385 TRWLLEPK
+385 TRWLLEPE

-404 GWDNGSDEERTSC
+404 GWDNRNDEERNFS
-417 IEQNIWDLVNV
+417 IEQEIRDLLSI

-438 AVKTDW
+438 TVKADW
-444 AVYEEA
+444 AVFEEA

-464 QGFSDILENND
+464 QSFADIFENSDFI
-475 FVEDPISILRD
+475 EDPISILRD
-486 MDREE
+486 MDREDI
-491 LERFVDFCGALN
+491 ERFVDFCGALN

-513 SDAAITWLQNPS
+513 AEAAITWLENPS

-532 MDRLGGWRAAGIP
+532 IDRIGGWKAAGVS

-557 SAVSWKF
+557 SAVSWRF
-564 NYGGLRSDAVYNR
+564 NYGGLRSNAVYNR
-577 KKYFQEMS
+577 KNYFRQLS
-585 EHKGENRTESFEQEF
+585 EHKGENRTESARQELK
-600 RSFDRIM
+600 SFDRIM
-607 EEDRFLSHPVQY
+607 EDEHFISHPVSY
-619 LRNMS
+619 LRGMS
-624 QMQCERFLLFLA
+624 QLQCERFLMFLA
-636 AVSGMDPESA
+636 ASSGMDPDSA
-646 LRFAVVF
+646 LRFAVIF

-663 LRKRVDMILGRR
+663 LRKRVDKILGRR
-675 SQSDKQRTG
+675 SRDDRQRTG
-684 YIEELLSGSV
+684 YIEELLRGSV
-694 KESGRNDEARKAA
+694 KESGLDADKRKCM
-707 EDNWG
+707 EENWS
-712 AYARAFDDYHEKQK
+712 AYAKAFDDRREKQK

-740 FRYCTTGKDSASTVR
+740 FRYCTTGKESASTVR

-766 LGDEEP
+766 LGSEEP
-772 VKLHFKDVAV
+772 VDVSFRDVALST
-782 NADRICS
+782 DRIYS
-789 EQVGEILRFMLG
+789 DQVGEILRFMLG

-813 SQRTYP
+813 NQRTYP
-819 VTYPVEMIRT
+819 VTYPVDRIRV
-829 RRNTYGEKIQW
+829 RRDAYGDKIQW
-840 TDSETTVCQLLYLAV
+840 TDSESTVCQLLYLAV
-855 GAELFPPLHQ
+855 GAELLPPIHQ
-865 SVNERSGEVTLILK
+865 SVNDRTGEVALILK

>member
-1 MRSTE
+1 
-6 YLPPRGERTPQ
+6 
-17 IGELDNSMD
+17 MD

-40 LSGTGRNSEE
+40 LSGTTKNSEE

-81 NGSEDYFETDYIM
+81 NGSEEFFETDYIL
-94 AVNEYLVRR
+94 AVSEYLIRR

-121 SMQEVTDFFNER
+121 SMQEVTDFFNDR

-164 EAVRAQEEIPDE
+164 EAVRAQEDIPEE
-176 VVPYD
+176 VVTYD
-181 EKLGER
+181 VRLGER
-187 RFRENPVQYLLG
+187 KFRENPVQYLLG

-210 LIAECIF
+210 LISACIY
-217 EHENASGTNTAVRS
+217 EYEYAAGKSVAVRS
-231 EKSSGDFV
+231 EKSRTDFI

-263 MVHMDMDSKDFKD
+263 MVHMDMNSRDFED
-276 DIKRRAFFNEYLR
+276 DVKRRAFFKEYLR
-289 FAAYIWHTN
+289 YAAYMWHTN
-298 SNGCRKAVIDKW
+298 TGGCRKAVVDRW

-315 YFRHLPE
+315 CFRNFPQ

-336 AVLNIPQFQTDPLR
+336 AVLNIPQFQNNPLE

-357 REQTIHFLTMLH
+357 REQIIHFLTMLH
-369 ASSASPENAA
+369 ASSGTPENAA

-393 QEYATE
+393 REYAME

-404 GWDNGSDEERTSC
+404 GWNNESDEERQTSV
-417 IEQNIWDLVNV
+417 EQNIWDLVSV

-438 AVKTDW
+438 AVKADW
-444 AVYEEA
+444 ESFETA
-450 YGHVIADNVVPEDL
+450 YGHVIADNVVPEEL
-464 QGFSDILENND
+464 QRFAGILED
-475 FVEDPISILRD
+475 TQIVEDPVSVLRD
-486 MDREE
+486 MEREE
-491 LERFVDFCGALN
+491 LEMFVDFCGALN
-503 GMDEHDAAVF
+503 GMNEHDAAVF
-513 SDAAITWLQNPS
+513 ADAALTWLENPS

-532 MDRLGGWRAAGIP
+532 MDRIGGWRAAGVS

-557 SAVSWKF
+557 SAVSWRF
-564 NYGGLRSDAVYNR
+564 NYGGLRSNAVFNR
-577 KKYFQEMS
+577 RNYFRELK
-585 EHKGENRTESFEQEF
+585 EHRGENRTESFEQEF

-607 EEDRFLSHPVQY
+607 EEERFLDHPVSY
-619 LRNMS
+619 LRGMS
-624 QMQCERFLLFLA
+624 QLQCERFLLFLA
-636 AVSGMDPESA
+636 AVSGMDPENA

-663 LRKRVDMILGRR
+663 LRKRVDTILGRR
-675 SQSDKQRTG
+675 SQTDRQRTAC
-684 YIEELLSGSV
+684 IEELLAGSV
-694 KESGRNDEARKAA
+694 KEFG
-707 EDNWG
+707 EDDDRRRTVTENWA
-712 AYARAFDDYHEKQK
+712 AYARAFDEYHEKQK

-735 NVRKL
+735 NVKKL
-740 FRYCTTGKDSASTVR
+740 FRYCTTARESASTMR
-755 PEDEGTVVVKL
+755 PEDEGSVVVKL
-766 LGDEEP
+766 LGDEKP
-772 VKLHFKDVAV
+772 VELQFRDVALC
-782 NADRICS
+782 ADKIYS
-789 EQVGEILRFMLG
+789 EQTGEILRFMLG

-813 SQRTYP
+813 NQRTYP
-819 VTYPVEMIRT
+819 VTYPVQMIRT
-829 RRNTYGEKIQW
+829 RRDTYGEKIQW
-840 TDSETTVCQLLYLAV
+840 TDSENTVCQLLYLAV
-855 GAELFPPLHQ
+855 GAELLPPLHQ
-865 SVNERSGEVTLILK
+865 SVNERSGEIRLVLR

>member
-1 MRSTE
+1 
-6 YLPPRGERTPQ
+6 
-17 IGELDNSMD
+17 MD

-40 LSGTGRNSEE
+40 LSGTSKNSEE

-62 AMRDRLWLLIFLEA
+62 TLRDRLWLLIFLEA

-81 NGSEDYFETDYIM
+81 NGSEEYFETDYIM

-121 SMQEVTDFFNER
+121 SMQEVTDFFNDR
-133 YRVTGQFFRD
+133 YRITGQFFRD

-153 EAASVYRARWI
+153 EGASVYRARLI
-164 EAVRAQEEIPDE
+164 EAVRAQEGIPE
-176 VVPYD
+176 ETVPYD

-187 RFRENPVQYLLG
+187 RFRENPVQYLLA
-199 IREEERLRFIA
+199 IREEERLHFIA
-210 LIAECIF
+210 LIAECIY
-217 EHENASGTNTAVRS
+217 EYEQAAGTNVAVRS
-231 EKSSGDFV
+231 QKSSADFV

-248 YVKYPEDPEIQTLTL
+248 YIKYPEDPEIQTLTL
-263 MVHMDMDSKDFKD
+263 MVHMDMNSKDFKD
-276 DIKRRAFFNEYLR
+276 DARRKVFFNDYLR
-289 FAAYIWHTN
+289 TAAYRWHTN
-298 SNGCRKAVIDKW
+298 SSGCRKAVTEKW

-315 YFRHLPE
+315 LFKHLPQ
-322 DGQEPGV
+322 DPQEPGV
-329 PELYLDE
+329 PQLYLDE
-336 AVLNIPQFQTDPLR
+336 AVLNIPEFQKEPLR

-369 ASSASPENAA
+369 ASTGTSENSA

-385 TRWLLEPK
+385 TRWLLEPE

-404 GWDNGSDEERTSC
+404 GWDNRTDEERNFS
-417 IEQNIWDLVNV
+417 IEQEIRDLVSI

-438 AVKTDW
+438 TVKADW
-444 AVYEEA
+444 GVFEEA

-464 QGFSDILENND
+464 KTFADILENSD
-475 FVEDPISILRD
+475 FVEDPISILRN

-491 LERFVDFCGALN
+491 IEKFVDFCGALN
-503 GMDEHDAAVF
+503 GMNEHDAAVF
-513 SDAAITWLQNPS
+513 AEAAIAWLENPS

-532 MDRLGGWRAAGIP
+532 MDRVGGWKAAGVS

-557 SAVSWKF
+557 SAVSWRF
-564 NYGGLRSDAVYNR
+564 NYGGLRSNAVFNR
-577 KKYFQEMS
+577 GNYFLQLS
-585 EHKGENRTESFEQEF
+585 EHKGENRTESARQEL

-607 EEDRFLSHPVQY
+607 EDERFKSHPVSY
-619 LRNMS
+619 LRGMS
-624 QMQCERFLLFLA
+624 QLQCERFLLFLA
-636 AVSGMDPESA
+636 AASGMDPDSA
-646 LRFAVVF
+646 LRFAVIF

-675 SQSDKQRTG
+675 SRDDKQRTG
-684 YIEELLSGSV
+684 YIEELLRGSV
-694 KESGRNDEARKAA
+694 NEYGLNADKRRDVEE
-707 EDNWG
+707 NWG
-712 AYARAFDDYHEKQK
+712 AFTKVFDDRREKQK
-726 KNHWELSEL
+726 KNHWELNEL
-735 NVRKL
+735 GVRKL
-740 FRYCTTGKDSASTVR
+740 FRYCTTSKESASTVR

-766 LGDEEP
+766 LGGEEP
-772 VKLHFKDVAV
+772 VDVGFKDVALSS
-782 NADRICS
+782 DRIYS
-789 EQVGEILRFMLG
+789 DQVGEILRFMLG

-819 VTYPVEMIRT
+819 VTYPVDRIRV
-829 RRNTYGEKIQW
+829 RRDAYGEKIEW
-840 TDSETTVCQLLYLAV
+840 TDSESTVCQLLYLAV
-855 GAELFPPLHQ
+855 GAELLPPIHQ
-865 SVNERSGEVTLILK
+865 SVNERTGEVTLILK

>member
-1 MRSTE
+1 
-6 YLPPRGERTPQ
+6 
-17 IGELDNSMD
+17 MD

-34 KRCFSV
+34 RRCFAV
-40 LSGTGRNSEE
+40 LSGTAKNSEE
-50 FMDSPTFFLSRA
+50 YMDSPTFYLSRTP
-62 AMRDRLWLLIFLEA
+62 MRDRLWLLIFLEA

-81 NGSEDYFETDYIM
+81 NGSEEYFETDYIM

-121 SMQEVTDFFNER
+121 SMQEVTDFFNDR
-133 YRVTGQFFRD
+133 YRITGQFFRD

-164 EAVRAQEEIPDE
+164 EAVRAQEGIPE
-176 VVPYD
+176 ETVPYD

-187 RFRENPVQYLLG
+187 RFRENPVQYLLA
-199 IREEERLRFIA
+199 IREEERLHFIA
-210 LIAECIF
+210 LIAECIY
-217 EHENASGTNTAVRS
+217 EYEQAAGTNVAVRS
-231 EKSSGDFV
+231 QKSSADFV

-248 YVKYPEDPEIQTLTL
+248 YIKYPEDPEIQTLTL
-263 MVHMDMDSKDFKD
+263 MVHMDMNSKDFKD
-276 DIKRRAFFNEYLR
+276 DARRIVFFNDYLR
-289 FAAYIWHTN
+289 TAAYRWHTN
-298 SNGCRKAVIDKW
+298 SSGCRKAVTEKW

-315 YFRHLPE
+315 LFKHLPQ
-322 DGQEPGV
+322 DPQEPGV
-329 PELYLDE
+329 PQLYLDE
-336 AVLNIPQFQTDPLR
+336 AVLNIPEFQKEPLR

-369 ASSASPENAA
+369 ASTGTSENSA

-385 TRWLLEPK
+385 TRWLLEPE

-404 GWDNGSDEERTSC
+404 GWDNRTDEERNFS
-417 IEQNIWDLVNV
+417 IEQEIRDLVSI

-438 AVKTDW
+438 TVKADW
-444 AVYEEA
+444 GVFEEA

-464 QGFSDILENND
+464 KTFADILENSD
-475 FVEDPISILRD
+475 FVEDPISILRN

-491 LERFVDFCGALN
+491 IEKFVDFCGALN
-503 GMDEHDAAVF
+503 GMNEHDAAVF
-513 SDAAITWLQNPS
+513 AEAAIAWLENPS

-532 MDRLGGWRAAGIP
+532 MDRVGGWKAAGVS

-557 SAVSWKF
+557 SAVSWRF
-564 NYGGLRSDAVYNR
+564 NYGGLRSNAVFNR
-577 KKYFQEMS
+577 GNYFLQLS
-585 EHKGENRTESFEQEF
+585 EHKGENRTESARQEL

-607 EEDRFLSHPVQY
+607 EDERFKSHPVSY
-619 LRNMS
+619 LRGMS
-624 QMQCERFLLFLA
+624 QLQCERFLLFLA
-636 AVSGMDPESA
+636 AASGMDPDSA
-646 LRFAVVF
+646 LRFAVIF

-675 SQSDKQRTG
+675 SRDDKQRTG
-684 YIEELLSGSV
+684 YIEELLRGSV
-694 KESGRNDEARKAA
+694 NEYGLNADKRRDVEE
-707 EDNWG
+707 NWG
-712 AYARAFDDYHEKQK
+712 AFTKVFDDRREKQK
-726 KNHWELSEL
+726 KNHWELNEL
-735 NVRKL
+735 GVRKL
-740 FRYCTTGKDSASTVR
+740 FRYCTTSKESASTVR

-766 LGDEEP
+766 LGGEEP
-772 VKLHFKDVAV
+772 VDVGFKDVALSS
-782 NADRICS
+782 DRIYS
-789 EQVGEILRFMLG
+789 DQVGEILRFMLG

-819 VTYPVEMIRT
+819 VTYPVDRIRV
-829 RRNTYGEKIQW
+829 RRDAYGEKIEW
-840 TDSETTVCQLLYLAV
+840 TDSESTVCQLLYLAV
-855 GAELFPPLHQ
+855 GAELLPPIHQ
-865 SVNERSGEVTLILK
+865 SVNERTGEVTLILK

>member
-1 MRSTE
+1 
-6 YLPPRGERTPQ
+6 
-17 IGELDNSMD
+17 MD

-40 LSGTGRNSEE
+40 LSGTTKNSEE
-50 FMDSPTFFLSRA
+50 VMDSPTFFLSRA
-62 AMRDRLWLLIFLEA
+62 TLRDRLWLLIFLEA

-81 NGSEDYFETDYIM
+81 NGSEEYFETDYIL

-110 LNTWIEGQNFR
+110 LNTWIGGQNFR
-121 SMQEVTDFFNER
+121 SMQEVTDFFNDR

-164 EAVRAQEEIPDE
+164 EAVRAQEDIPQE
-176 VVPYD
+176 LVPYD
-181 EKLGER
+181 TRLGER
-187 RFRENPVQYLLG
+187 KFRENPVQYLLG
-199 IREEERLRFIA
+199 IREEERLHFIA
-210 LIAECIF
+210 LIAECIY
-217 EHENASGTNTAVRS
+217 EYELAAGKNVAVRS
-231 EKSSGDFV
+231 EKTGADFV

-248 YVKYPEDPEIQTLTL
+248 YIKYPEDPEIQTLTL
-263 MVHMDMDSKDFKD
+263 MVHMDMNSKDFRD
-276 DIKRRAFFNEYLR
+276 DVKRRAFFNEYLR
-289 FAAYIWHTN
+289 SAAYKWHTN
-298 SNGCRKAVIDKW
+298 TAGCRKAVTEKW
-310 EEYGA
+310 EEYGPL
-315 YFRHLPE
+315 FRHLPQ

-336 AVLNIPQFQTDPLR
+336 AVLNIPEFQKEPLR

-369 ASSASPENAA
+369 ASSGTPENSA

-385 TRWLLEPK
+385 TRWLLEPE

-404 GWDNGSDEERTSC
+404 GWDNRNDEERNFS
-417 IEQNIWDLVNV
+417 IEQEIRDLLSI

-438 AVKTDW
+438 TVKADW
-444 AVYEEA
+444 AVFEEA

-464 QGFSDILENND
+464 QSFADIFENSDFI
-475 FVEDPISILRD
+475 EDPISILRD

-491 LERFVDFCGALN
+491 IERFVDFCGALN

-513 SDAAITWLQNPS
+513 AEAAITWLENPS

-532 MDRLGGWRAAGIP
+532 IDRIGGWKAAGVS

-557 SAVSWKF
+557 SAVSWRF
-564 NYGGLRSDAVYNR
+564 NYGGLRSNAVYNR
-577 KKYFQEMS
+577 KNYFRQLS
-585 EHKGENRTESFEQEF
+585 EHKGENRTESARQELK
-600 RSFDRIM
+600 SFDRIM
-607 EEDRFLSHPVQY
+607 EDEHFISHPVSY
-619 LRNMS
+619 LRGMS
-624 QMQCERFLLFLA
+624 QLQCERFLMFLA
-636 AVSGMDPESA
+636 ASSGMDPDSA
-646 LRFAVVF
+646 LRFAVIF

-663 LRKRVDMILGRR
+663 LRKRVDKILGRR
-675 SQSDKQRTG
+675 SRDDRQRTG
-684 YIEELLSGSV
+684 YIEELLRGSV
-694 KESGRNDEARKAA
+694 KESGLDADKRKCM
-707 EDNWG
+707 EENWS
-712 AYARAFDDYHEKQK
+712 AYAKAFDDRREKQK

-740 FRYCTTGKDSASTVR
+740 FRYCTTGKESASTVR

-766 LGDEEP
+766 LGSEEP
-772 VKLHFKDVAV
+772 VDVSFRDVALST
-782 NADRICS
+782 DRIYS
-789 EQVGEILRFMLG
+789 DQVGEILRFMLG

-813 SQRTYP
+813 NQRTYP
-819 VTYPVEMIRT
+819 VTYPVDRIRV
-829 RRNTYGEKIQW
+829 RRDAYGDKIQW
-840 TDSETTVCQLLYLAV
+840 TDSESTVCQLLYLAV
-855 GAELFPPLHQ
+855 GAELLPPIHQ
-865 SVNERSGEVTLILK
+865 SVNDRTGEVALILK

>member
-1 MRSTE
+1 
-6 YLPPRGERTPQ
+6 
-17 IGELDNSMD
+17 MD

-40 LSGTGRNSEE
+40 LSGTTKNSEE

-62 AMRDRLWLLIFLEA
+62 TLRDRLWLLIFLEA

-81 NGSEDYFETDYIM
+81 NGSEEYFETDYIL

-110 LNTWIEGQNFR
+110 LNTWIGGQNFR
-121 SMQEVTDFFNER
+121 SMQEVTDFFNDR

-164 EAVRAQEEIPDE
+164 EAVRAQEDIPQE
-176 VVPYD
+176 LVPYD
-181 EKLGER
+181 TRLGER
-187 RFRENPVQYLLG
+187 KFRENPVQYLLG
-199 IREEERLRFIA
+199 IREEERLHFIA
-210 LIAECIF
+210 LIAECIY
-217 EHENASGTNTAVRS
+217 EYELAAGKNVAVRS
-231 EKSSGDFV
+231 EKTGADFV

-248 YVKYPEDPEIQTLTL
+248 YIKYPEDPEIQTLTL
-263 MVHMDMDSKDFKD
+263 MVHMDMNSKDFRD
-276 DIKRRAFFNEYLR
+276 DVKRRAFFNEYLR
-289 FAAYIWHTN
+289 SAAYKWHTN
-298 SNGCRKAVIDKW
+298 TAGCRKAVTEKW
-310 EEYGA
+310 EEYGPL
-315 YFRHLPE
+315 FRHLPQ

-336 AVLNIPQFQTDPLR
+336 AVLNIPEFQKEPLR

-369 ASSASPENAA
+369 ASSGTPENSA

-385 TRWLLEPK
+385 TRWLLEPE

-404 GWDNGSDEERTSC
+404 GWDNRTDEERNFS
-417 IEQNIWDLVNV
+417 IEQEIRDLLSI

-438 AVKTDW
+438 TVKADW
-444 AVYEEA
+444 AVFEEA

-464 QGFSDILENND
+464 QSFADIFENSDFI
-475 FVEDPISILRD
+475 EDPISILRD

-491 LERFVDFCGALN
+491 IERFVDFCGALN

-513 SDAAITWLQNPS
+513 AEAAITWLENPS

-532 MDRLGGWRAAGIP
+532 IDRIGGWKAAGVS

-557 SAVSWKF
+557 SAVSWRF
-564 NYGGLRSDAVYNR
+564 NYGGLRSNAVYNR
-577 KKYFQEMS
+577 KNYFLQLS
-585 EHKGENRTESFEQEF
+585 EHKGENRTESARQELK
-600 RSFDRIM
+600 SFDRIM
-607 EEDRFLSHPVQY
+607 EDEHFISHPVSY
-619 LRNMS
+619 LRGMS
-624 QMQCERFLLFLA
+624 QLQCERFLMFLA
-636 AVSGMDPESA
+636 ASSGMDPDSA
-646 LRFAVVF
+646 LRFAVIF

-663 LRKRVDMILGRR
+663 LRKRVDKILGRR
-675 SQSDKQRTG
+675 SRDDRQRTG
-684 YIEELLSGSV
+684 YIEELLRGSV
-694 KESGRNDEARKAA
+694 KESGLDADKRKCM
-707 EDNWG
+707 EENWS
-712 AYARAFDDYHEKQK
+712 AYAKAFDDRREKQK

-740 FRYCTTGKDSASTVR
+740 FRYCTTGKESASTVR

-766 LGDEEP
+766 LGSEEP
-772 VKLHFKDVAV
+772 VDVSFRDVALST
-782 NADRICS
+782 DRIYS
-789 EQVGEILRFMLG
+789 DQVGEILRFMLG

-813 SQRTYP
+813 NQRTYP
-819 VTYPVEMIRT
+819 VTYPVDRIRV
-829 RRNTYGEKIQW
+829 RRDAYGDKIQW
-840 TDSETTVCQLLYLAV
+840 TDSESTVCQLLYLAV
-855 GAELFPPLHQ
+855 GAELLPPIHQ
-865 SVNERSGEVTLILK
+865 SVNERTGEVALILK